1 MIVIVKRLLSEP
13 VYLGTV
19 LIAAVGIGTSF
30 GLGWSGE
37 QVGTVTAAIAVITG
51 AAVRQNVTPTNKT

>member
-1 MIVIVKRLLSEP
+1 MKTILQRLYSEP

-37 QVGTVTAAIAVITG
+37 QVGALTAAIAIITG
-51 AAVRQNVTPTNKT
+51 ATVRQRVSPS

>member
-1 MIVIVKRLLSEP
+1 MKVIIARLINEP

-19 LIAAVGIGTSF
+19 LIAAVGIGSSF

-37 QVGTVTAAIAVITG
+37 QVGIVTSAIAIITG
-51 AAVRQNVTPTNKT
+51 ATVRARVAPVA

>member
-1 MIVIVKRLLSEP
+1 MATIIKRLWTEP

-37 QVGTVTAAIAVITG
+37 QVGIVTSAIAVITG
-51 AAVRQNVTPTNKT
+51 ATVRQVVTPTAKA

>member
-1 MIVIVKRLLSEP
+1 MKTIWKRLIEEP

-37 QVGTVTAAIAVITG
+37 QVGALTAAIAIITG
-51 AAVRQNVTPTNKT
+51 ATVRQRVSPS